1 MANFQSW
8 SDFMNIISYWN
19 LPKDIMDDILTIG
32 DLNYKT
38 EDKIAK
44 ALRIIQMHLF
54 LDNNLTM
61 LPFNTYLRNRVT
73 ETREMIKYYELN
85 PNG

>member
-32 DLNYKT
+32 DLNLSL
-38 EDKIAK
+38 IH
-44 ALRIIQMHLF
+44 I
-54 LDNNLTM
+54 
-61 LPFNTYLRNRVT
+61 
-73 ETREMIKYYELN
+73 
-85 PNG
+85 